1 MVVSLISL
9 VYQQRKEKAVCR
21 WITFT
26 SDADWKPYD
35 DHFKDVETAMINHH
49 VYPDPI
55 HPHYDM
61 EGNRLDGRT
70 FKTLNT
76 IAAYMPLYPSIDT
89 FDLTYQHRH
98 ISATSSKDHRSTVSH
113 DVLARRWGTSVNNA
127 GETMKVTTQR
137 GL

>member
-1 MVVSLISL
+1 MKTFLYLFSYFTRLPTEE
-9 VYQQRKEKAVCR
+9 EKAVCC

-76 IAAYMPLYPSIDT
+76 IAAS
-89 FDLTYQHRH
+89 
-98 ISATSSKDHRSTVSH
+98 
-113 DVLARRWGTSVNNA
+113 
-127 GETMKVTTQR
+127 
-137 GL
+137 